1 MTQKVWQHGSWAK
14 VGDLVRYLGAT
25 GVSRHAREHALVT
38 AIDTKKFA
46 GPLVNTTQWGWIK
59 ACYVEVYKPD
69 FDYDREMG
77 KEDEVE

>member
-14 VGDLVRYLGAT
+14 TGDLVRYISSQRGSSMT
-25 GVSRHAREHALVT
+25 GPREHALVT

-69 FDYDREMG
+69 FDYDS
-77 KEDEVE
+77 EVKNG

>member
-1 MTQKVWQHGSWAK
+1 MTQKVWWHGSWAK
-14 VGDLVRYLGAT
+14 TGDLVRQLPKGGPMT
-25 GVSRHAREHALVT
+25 GPREHALVT

-69 FDYDREMG
+69 FDYDS
-77 KEDEVE
+77 EVKNG